1 MEKVN
6 GRVGLPLGRPP
17 GKVGLFPGCSLEG
30 SSNAFQSSLESVFRA
45 LNVPCDVIRDW
56 NCCGASSAHSID
68 HRLYL
73 ALNLRNLAQAQRQGY
88 EEILAPCAACYHRL
102 ACAQLELS
110 GNPKTLNDLNA
121 ETGLD
126 YGGRI
131 VVRNVLDYLANG
143 IGVAAIAARV
153 KRPLS
158 GLRVAC
164 YYGCLNTRV
173 PHGDVND
180 SREYPMAMDNIARV
194 LGARPLDWSYKT
206 ECCGA
211 SLFVTQESIS
221 ARLVARILEN
231 ACAVGA
237 DCIAVACPMCQNNL
251 DTKQEEIRAAFDI
264 PRALPVVFITQLM
277 GLAFGAPESELKL
290 QQSFVPF
297 RWSEPSAPKSK
308 EKVNA

>member
-1 MEKVN
+1 MEKVA
-6 GRVGLPLGRPP
+6 
-17 GKVGLFPGCSLEG
+17 GKVGLFPGCTLEG
-30 SSNAFQSSLESVFRA
+30 SSGAFQASLESVFRA
-45 LNVPCDVIRDW
+45 LGVPCNVIRDW

-73 ALNLRNLAQAQRQGY
+73 ALNLRNLAQAQHQGY

-110 GNPKTLNDLNA
+110 RSPEALDKLNA

-126 YGGRI
+126 YRGGI
-131 VVRNVLDYLANG
+131 VVRNVLDYLANEVG
-143 IGVAAIAARV
+143 IAAIAARV

-173 PHGDVND
+173 PRGEIND
-180 SREYPMAMDNIARV
+180 SREYPMSMDNIVRV
-194 LGARPLDWSYKT
+194 AGAKPLDWSYKT

-211 SLFVTQESIS
+211 SLFVTQESTS
-221 ARLVARILEN
+221 ARLVARILTN
-231 ACAVGA
+231 AAAVGA

-264 PRALPVVFITQLM
+264 PRPLPVVFITQLI
-277 GLAFGAPESELKL
+277 GLAFGIPESDLKL
-290 QQSFVPF
+290 QQAFVPF
-297 RWSEPSAPKSK
+297 CWSQAPAPKPQ
-308 EKVNA
+308 EKVSV